1 MNHNIKPGVATGDQV
16 QEIFKLAKEKQFAL
30 PAVNVIG
37 SSSINGVLE
46 TAKKL
51 NAPVIIQFSN
61 GGAGFN
67 AGKGLSNEDQK
78 AAISG
83 SIAGAHH
90 VHTMAKAYGVPVI
103 LHTDHCAKNLLPW
116 IDGLMDANEKFYK
129 DNSDIYKFS
138 WFLCVISGFFAVT
151 ILMLMYWFDTTN
163 EASYDSRYWIFVQLT
178 DWLDI
183 PYEGPHGFRYWIF
196 TACIFF
202 LFILPTFRGAKELT
216 PQAIEWLEYKAKER
230 KKQEEAD
237 RKAKEAKLLA
247 EKDREAKIEAERL
260 ALEEAKQAEIKRKR
274 KEEEAKKRAEQEKL
288 QREIDAKKA
297 QTKEMLESLKVE
309 PLNKINK
316 LTKKKE
322 DLALVIDKEKNII
335 NELSKKYSFLKKI
348 VPDRFD

>member
-1 MNHNIKPGVATGDQV
+1 MKNLWNFYITFISLVFLILVGHWLYQV
-16 QEIFKLAKEKQFAL
+16 IWAWERFWQGILVFVILSLASY
-30 PAVNVIG
+30 PWNR
-37 SSSINGVLE
+37 LE
-46 TAKKL
+46 AY
-51 NAPVIIQFSN
+51 FSN
-61 GGAGFN
+61 YSTLK
-67 AGKGLSNEDQK
+67 GKL
-78 AAISG
+78 
-83 SIAGAHH
+83 
-90 VHTMAKAYGVPVI
+90 
-103 LHTDHCAKNLLPW
+103 
-116 IDGLMDANEKFYK
+116 YK
-129 DNSDIYKFS
+129 DNSNIYKFS

-202 LFILPTFRGAKELT
+202 LFIFPTFRGAKELT
-216 PQAIEWLEYKAKER
+216 PQAIDWLEYKAKER

-237 RKAKEAKLLA
+237 RKAKEAERKA
-247 EKDREAKIEAERL
+247 KKEK
-260 ALEEAKQAEIKRKR
+260 EEAKLKAAKEEKYRKSLGMSKDEFEAEMKRKR
-274 KEEEAKKRAEQEKL
+274 EEEEAKKRAEQEKL

-297 QTKEMLESLKVE
+297 QTIEMLESLKAE

>member
-1 MNHNIKPGVATGDQV
+1 MKNLWNFYKNGFLGLVILILFGHWLYQV
-16 QEIFKLAKEKQFAL
+16 IWAWERFWQGILVFVLLCLAS
-30 PAVNVIG
+30 PPWDR
-37 SSSINGVLE
+37 LE
-46 TAKKL
+46 GY
-51 NAPVIIQFSN
+51 FSN
-61 GGAGFN
+61 YSTLK
-67 AGKGLSNEDQK
+67 GKL
-78 AAISG
+78 
-83 SIAGAHH
+83 
-90 VHTMAKAYGVPVI
+90 
-103 LHTDHCAKNLLPW
+103 
-116 IDGLMDANEKFYK
+116 YK
-129 DNSDIYKFS
+129 DNSNIYKFS

-202 LFILPTFRGAKELT
+202 LFIFPTFRGAKELT
-216 PQAIEWLEYKAKER
+216 PQAIDWLEYKAKER

-260 ALEEAKQAEIKRKR
+260 ALEEAEQVEIKRKR
-274 KEEEAKKRAEQEKL
+274 EEEEAKKRAEQEKL
-288 QREIDAKKA
+288 QREIDAKKV

-322 DLALVIDKEKNII
+322 DLELLIDKEKNII

>member
-1 MNHNIKPGVATGDQV
+1 MKNLWNFYITFNSLVFLILFGHWLYQV
-16 QEIFKLAKEKQFAL
+16 IWAWERFWQGILVFVILSLASY
-30 PAVNVIG
+30 PWNR
-37 SSSINGVLE
+37 LE
-46 TAKKL
+46 AY
-51 NAPVIIQFSN
+51 FSN
-61 GGAGFN
+61 YSTLK
-67 AGKGLSNEDQK
+67 GKL
-78 AAISG
+78 
-83 SIAGAHH
+83 
-90 VHTMAKAYGVPVI
+90 
-103 LHTDHCAKNLLPW
+103 
-116 IDGLMDANEKFYK
+116 YK
-129 DNSDIYKFS
+129 DNSNIYKFS

-202 LFILPTFRGAKELT
+202 LFIFPTFRGAKELT
-216 PQAIEWLEYKAKER
+216 PQAIDWLEYKAKER

-260 ALEEAKQAEIKRKR
+260 ALEEAEQAEIKRKR
-274 KEEEAKKRAEQEKL
+274 EEEEAKKRAEQEKI

-322 DLALVIDKEKNII
+322 DLELLIDKEKNII

>member
-1 MNHNIKPGVATGDQV
+1 MKNLWNFNKAFNGLVLLILFGHWLYQV
-16 QEIFKLAKEKQFAL
+16 IWAWERFWQGILVFVLL
-30 PAVNVIG
+30 SLG
-37 SSSINGVLE
+37 SYPWNRLE
-46 TAKKL
+46 AY
-51 NAPVIIQFSN
+51 FSN
-61 GGAGFN
+61 YSTLK
-67 AGKGLSNEDQK
+67 GKL
-78 AAISG
+78 
-83 SIAGAHH
+83 
-90 VHTMAKAYGVPVI
+90 
-103 LHTDHCAKNLLPW
+103 
-116 IDGLMDANEKFYK
+116 YK
-129 DNSDIYKFS
+129 DNSNIYKFS

-202 LFILPTFRGAKELT
+202 LFIFPTFRGAKELT
-216 PQAIEWLEYKAKER
+216 PQAIDWLEYKAKER

-260 ALEEAKQAEIKRKR
+260 ALEEAEQAEIKRKR
-274 KEEEAKKRAEQEKL
+274 EEEEAKKRAEQEKL

-297 QTKEMLESLKVE
+297 QTKKMLESLKVE

>member
-1 MNHNIKPGVATGDQV
+1 MKNLWNFYKNGFLGLVILILFGHWLYQV
-16 QEIFKLAKEKQFAL
+16 IWAWERFWQGILVFVLLCLAS
-30 PAVNVIG
+30 PPWDR
-37 SSSINGVLE
+37 LE
-46 TAKKL
+46 GY
-51 NAPVIIQFSN
+51 FSN
-61 GGAGFN
+61 YSTLK
-67 AGKGLSNEDQK
+67 GKL
-78 AAISG
+78 
-83 SIAGAHH
+83 
-90 VHTMAKAYGVPVI
+90 
-103 LHTDHCAKNLLPW
+103 
-116 IDGLMDANEKFYK
+116 YK
-129 DNSDIYKFS
+129 DNSNIYKFS

-202 LFILPTFRGAKELT
+202 LFIFPTFRGAKELT
-216 PQAIEWLEYKAKER
+216 PQAIDWLEYKAKER

-260 ALEEAKQAEIKRKR
+260 ALEEAEQVEIKRKR
-274 KEEEAKKRAEQEKL
+274 EEEEAKKRAEQEKL

-322 DLALVIDKEKNII
+322 DLELLIDKEKNII

>member
-1 MNHNIKPGVATGDQV
+1 MKNLWNFYTNFIAT
-16 QEIFKLAKEKQFAL
+16 
-30 PAVNVIG
+30 
-37 SSSINGVLE
+37 VLLIL
-46 TAKKL
+46 TGHWL
-51 NAPVIIQFSN
+51 YQIIWAWERFWQGILVFVLLSLTSLTWDRLEAYFSN
-61 GGAGFN
+61 A
-67 AGKGLSNEDQK
+67 
-78 AAISG
+78 
-83 SIAGAHH
+83 SIL
-90 VHTMAKAYGVPVI
+90 K
-103 LHTDHCAKNLLPW
+103 
-116 IDGLMDANEKFYK
+116 ERFYK

-202 LFILPTFRGAKELT
+202 LFIFPTFRGAKELT
-216 PQAIEWLEYKAKER
+216 PQAIDWLEYKAKER

-260 ALEEAKQAEIKRKR
+260 ALEEAEQAEIKRKR
-274 KEEEAKKRAEQEKL
+274 EEEEAKKRAEQEKL

-322 DLALVIDKEKNII
+322 DLELLIDKEKNII

>member
-1 MNHNIKPGVATGDQV
+1 MKNLWNFNKAFNGLVLLILFGHWLYQV
-16 QEIFKLAKEKQFAL
+16 IWAWERFWQGILVFVLLSLASY
-30 PAVNVIG
+30 PWG
-37 SSSINGVLE
+37 RLE
-46 TAKKL
+46 AY
-51 NAPVIIQFSN
+51 FSN
-61 GGAGFN
+61 YSTLK
-67 AGKGLSNEDQK
+67 GKL
-78 AAISG
+78 
-83 SIAGAHH
+83 
-90 VHTMAKAYGVPVI
+90 
-103 LHTDHCAKNLLPW
+103 
-116 IDGLMDANEKFYK
+116 YK
-129 DNSDIYKFS
+129 DNSNIYKFS

-196 TACIFF
+196 TACIFL
-202 LFILPTFRGAKELT
+202 LFIFPTFRGAKELS
-216 PQAIEWLEYKAKER
+216 PQVKDWLEYKAKER

-260 ALEEAKQAEIKRKR
+260 ALEEAEQAEIKRKR
-274 KEEEAKKRAEQEKL
+274 EEEEAKKRAEQEKI

-322 DLALVIDKEKNII
+322 DLELLIDKEKNII

>member
-1 MNHNIKPGVATGDQV
+1 MKNLWNFYITFNSLVFLILFGHWLYQV
-16 QEIFKLAKEKQFAL
+16 IWAWERFWQGILVFVLL
-30 PAVNVIG
+30 SLG
-37 SSSINGVLE
+37 SYPWNRLE
-46 TAKKL
+46 AY
-51 NAPVIIQFSN
+51 FSN
-61 GGAGFN
+61 YSTLK
-67 AGKGLSNEDQK
+67 GKL
-78 AAISG
+78 
-83 SIAGAHH
+83 
-90 VHTMAKAYGVPVI
+90 
-103 LHTDHCAKNLLPW
+103 
-116 IDGLMDANEKFYK
+116 YK
-129 DNSDIYKFS
+129 DNSNIYKFS

-196 TACIFF
+196 TACIFL
-202 LFILPTFRGAKELT
+202 LFIFPTFRGAKELS
-216 PQAIEWLEYKAKER
+216 PQVKDWLEYKAKER

-260 ALEEAKQAEIKRKR
+260 ALEEAEQAEIKRKR
-274 KEEEAKKRAEQEKL
+274 EEEEAKKRAEQEKL

-316 LTKKKE
+316 LTKKKA
-322 DLALVIDKEKNII
+322 DLELLIDKEKNII

>member
-1 MNHNIKPGVATGDQV
+1 MKNLWNFNKAFNGLVLLILFGHWLYQV
-16 QEIFKLAKEKQFAL
+16 IWAWERFWQGILVFVLLSLASY
-30 PAVNVIG
+30 PWG
-37 SSSINGVLE
+37 RLE
-46 TAKKL
+46 AY
-51 NAPVIIQFSN
+51 FSN
-61 GGAGFN
+61 YSTLK
-67 AGKGLSNEDQK
+67 GKL
-78 AAISG
+78 
-83 SIAGAHH
+83 
-90 VHTMAKAYGVPVI
+90 
-103 LHTDHCAKNLLPW
+103 
-116 IDGLMDANEKFYK
+116 YK
-129 DNSDIYKFS
+129 DNSNIYKFS

-202 LFILPTFRGAKELT
+202 LFIFPTFRGAKELT
-216 PQAIEWLEYKAKER
+216 PQAIDWLEYKAKER

-260 ALEEAKQAEIKRKR
+260 ALEEAEQAEIKRKR
-274 KEEEAKKRAEQEKL
+274 EEEEAKKRAEQEKI

-297 QTKEMLESLKVE
+297 QTKKMLESLKVE

-322 DLALVIDKEKNII
+322 DLELLIDKEKNII

>member
-1 MNHNIKPGVATGDQV
+1 MKNLWNFYITFISLVFLILVGHWLYQV
-16 QEIFKLAKEKQFAL
+16 IWAWERFWQGILVFVILSLASYPWER
-30 PAVNVIG
+30 
-37 SSSINGVLE
+37 LE
-46 TAKKL
+46 GY
-51 NAPVIIQFSN
+51 FSN
-61 GGAGFN
+61 YSTLK
-67 AGKGLSNEDQK
+67 GKL
-78 AAISG
+78 
-83 SIAGAHH
+83 
-90 VHTMAKAYGVPVI
+90 
-103 LHTDHCAKNLLPW
+103 
-116 IDGLMDANEKFYK
+116 YK

-138 WFLCVISGFFAVT
+138 WILCVISGFFAVT

-196 TACIFF
+196 TACIFL
-202 LFILPTFRGAKELT
+202 LFIFPTFRGAKELS
-216 PQAIEWLEYKAKER
+216 PQAKDWLEYKAKER

-260 ALEEAKQAEIKRKR
+260 ALEEAEQAEIKRKR
-274 KEEEAKKRAEQEKL
+274 EKEEAKKRAEQEKL

-297 QTKEMLESLKVE
+297 QTKEMLESLKAE

-322 DLALVIDKEKNII
+322 DLELLIDKEKNII

>member
-1 MNHNIKPGVATGDQV
+1 MKNLWNFYTNFIAAVLLILTGHWLYQV
-16 QEIFKLAKEKQFAL
+16 IWAWERFWQGILVF
-30 PAVNVIG
+30 
-37 SSSINGVLE
+37 VLLSLTSLTWDRLE
-46 TAKKL
+46 AY
-51 NAPVIIQFSN
+51 FSN
-61 GGAGFN
+61 A
-67 AGKGLSNEDQK
+67 
-78 AAISG
+78 
-83 SIAGAHH
+83 SIL
-90 VHTMAKAYGVPVI
+90 K
-103 LHTDHCAKNLLPW
+103 
-116 IDGLMDANEKFYK
+116 ERFYK

-196 TACIFF
+196 TACIYF
-202 LFILPTFRGAKELT
+202 LFLFPTFRGAKELT
-216 PQAIEWLEYKAKER
+216 PQVKDWREYKAKER
-230 KKQEEAD
+230 KKQEED
-237 RKAKEAKLLA
+237 ERKAKEAERKA
-247 EKDREAKIEAERL
+247 KKEK
-260 ALEEAKQAEIKRKR
+260 EEAKLKAAKEEKYRKSLGMSKDEFEAEMKRKR
-274 KEEEAKKRAEQEKL
+274 EEEEAKKRAEQEKL

-322 DLALVIDKEKNII
+322 DLELLIDKEKNII